1 MGLVDPSQGFPRP
14 AEHGVPFEP
23 SLDER
28 VAAAEAARV
37 RSDRMGERWADGAEA
52 LARWSDSVLAALE
65 LQDGGSAAMRGL
77 PWGRAANAFG
87 DVDLVVSL
95 LARGLTRSVVV
106 STRQR
111 WDTHAEHSAQ
121 HHSFDQTFNALDR
134 LLDGL
139 QGEGLLGSTTVL
151 VLSELAR
158 TPGRNADGGK
168 DHWPWTSALVLGGGL
183 PGGRVLGGTDDALQ
197 SVPVDLHT
205 GQPDP
210 SGTWLEPAHLLAGVA
225 ETLDVDPRQWWADT
239 QPLKLT

>member
-1 MGLVDPSQGFPRP
+1 M
-14 AEHGVPFEP
+14 
-23 SLDER
+23 
-28 VAAAEAARV
+28 
-37 RSDRMGERWADGAEA
+37 
-52 LARWSDSVLAALE
+52 
-65 LQDGGSAAMRGL
+65 
-77 PWGRAANAFG
+77 
-87 DVDLVVSL
+87 
-95 LARGLTRSVVV
+95 
-106 STRQR
+106 
-111 WDTHAEHSAQ
+111 
-121 HHSFDQTFNALDR
+121 
-134 LLDGL
+134 LDGL

-239 QPLKLT
+239 QPLKLA